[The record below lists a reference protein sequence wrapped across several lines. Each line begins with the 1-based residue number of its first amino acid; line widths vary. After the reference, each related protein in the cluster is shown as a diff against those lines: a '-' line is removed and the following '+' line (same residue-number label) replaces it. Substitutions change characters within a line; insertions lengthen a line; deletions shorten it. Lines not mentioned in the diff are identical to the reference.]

1 MIVSST
7 ETATRRSPG
16 PTAAEASRIR
26 RLRAAP
32 LGPYDPDVQAML
44 LPLRN
49 APAAA
54 KLALLRVPDPPS
66 WALVRLGGRGRAVEV
81 LPPRWSSLA
90 EAEWAVFRLRWQALH
105 GWDPECVGD

>member
-1 MIVSST
+1 MTASST
-7 ETATRRSPG
+7 EAATRRLPG

-26 RLRAAP
+26 RLRASP
-32 LGPYDPDVQAML
+32 LGPYDLDVQAML

-66 WALVRLGGRGRAVEV
+66 WALVRLGGRGRPVEV

-90 EAEWAVFRLRWQALH
+90 EAEWAVFRLRWQALY